1 MAAIISEK
9 FRIFNAKQFLESL
22 GEGANDAD
30 TDRTRMYFFV
40 GRSSRWDSY
49 LEIFT
54 VNNSFQVGETVSGGG
69 WSGTVAEVHSNS
81 LLLNS
86 ILPTPT
92 SAPAFGT
99 TITGGTSGATAK
111 SGVYRYATE
120 EAPPAPLD
128 NQSERKDIFDE
139 LIAAK
144 RITSPFA
151 RLVVPRYNW
160 NLTLNPKF
168 DMYRPNYSPTPGG
181 GGAIGKQ
188 TALGSTAL
196 SGSKFYVMN
205 SQYEVFKCLY
215 NGETPGFPTG
225 QNATYE
231 PSSQP
236 VGGQG
241 TFAGGIYK
249 EPSGTAGYIW
259 KHMFTL
265 TTGDVLNFLSSDFMP
280 IAAAGEASRTTVEAA
295 AVDGSVDVVLVKD
308 AGSGLPTSATLYSAI
323 HGDGSNAVV
332 KFTTDGSGG
341 LVTAEIESA
350 GSDTYIWQCS
360 SRNR

>member
-1 MAAIISEK
+1 M
-9 FRIFNAKQFLESL
+9 
-22 GEGANDAD
+22 
-30 TDRTRMYFFV
+30 
-40 GRSSRWDSY
+40 
-49 LEIFT
+49 
-54 VNNSFQVGETVSGGG
+54 
-69 WSGTVAEVHSNS
+69 
-81 LLLNS
+81 LLNS

-188 TALGSTAL
+188 TALVPQHFLVL
-196 SGSKFYVMN
+196 S
-205 SQYEVFKCLY
+205 
-215 NGETPGFPTG
+215 
-225 QNATYE
+225 
-231 PSSQP
+231 
-236 VGGQG
+236 
-241 TFAGGIYK
+241 
-249 EPSGTAGYIW
+249 
-259 KHMFTL
+259 
-265 TTGDVLNFLSSDFMP
+265 FM
-280 IAAAGEASRTTVEAA
+280 
-295 AVDGSVDVVLVKD
+295 L
-308 AGSGLPTSATLYSAI
+308 
-323 HGDGSNAVV
+323 
-332 KFTTDGSGG
+332 
-341 LVTAEIESA
+341 
-350 GSDTYIWQCS
+350 
-360 SRNR
+360 